1 MLVGMEIGAATMQKT
16 VVEKIKNR
24 TNKRFS
30 NPTLGY
36 THKQHNTD
44 WKRNMQRPVHSSS
57 IYKRQLGRSEP
68 TCEWGWDMSPPGP
81 QSQ

>member
-1 MLVGMEIGAATMQKT
+1 MEIGAVTMQKT

-30 NPTLGY
+30 NPTPGY
-36 THKQHNTD
+36 TYKENNTD

-68 TCEWGWDMSPPGP
+68 TCEWGRDISPPGP